1 MTMPNHASTSLC
13 HPVETRALSIREY
26 TRIQEFPDEW
36 EFCGTVAE
44 QYTQVGNA
52 VPTRL
57 GMVAGGVIADHLR
70 RAQHHVI
77 GHNQSRPTEPRIIYL
92 QSHVRTR
99 HWFKDGK
106 AVVWDSDEINGGAA
120 YGAPKTIRKIKGL
133 R

>member
-1 MTMPNHASTSLC
+1 MPNHSSTALC

-26 TRIQEFPDEW
+26 ARIQEFPDEW

-57 GMVAGGVIADHLR
+57 GMVAGGVISEHLR
-70 RAQHHVI
+70 RAHEI
-77 GHNQSRPTEPRIIYL
+77 GIAPKHPRPTEPRIIYL

-99 HWFKDGK
+99 QWFKDGK
-106 AVVWDSDEINGGAA
+106 AVVWDDEGINGAA
-120 YGAPKTIRKIKGL
+120 YGAPKTVRKIKGL